1 MIKYMKRHKQQGS
14 LTMEY
19 ILLTLFGAMTA
30 LASVTYLSKT
40 IHQQIQKMES
50 QLETSFEE
58 SSTPSSWNQPK

>member
-1 MIKYMKRHKQQGS
+1 MEHLKKHKQQGS

-58 SSTPSSWNQPK
+58 SSVPSTWDNSSD